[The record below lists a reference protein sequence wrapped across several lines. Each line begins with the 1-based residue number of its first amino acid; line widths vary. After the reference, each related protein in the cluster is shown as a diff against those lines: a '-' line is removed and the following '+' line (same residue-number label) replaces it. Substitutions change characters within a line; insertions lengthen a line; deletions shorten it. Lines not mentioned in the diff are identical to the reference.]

1 MQHILRERVV
11 NLPELTQ
18 YVAVYRLVETAVQIE
33 DCVIRTLGFCVDLVD
48 TQTDVVK
55 DHAQVVDVTS
65 DEEKANSWF
74 ALLWQGAVLPSTL
87 LEVVEN
93 LVVE

>member
-18 YVAVYRLVETAVQIE
+18 YVAVYRLLESEVEIE
-33 DCVIRTLGFCVDLVD
+33 DSVERTLGFCVDLVNL
-48 TQTDVVK
+48 QTNVVEEQ
-55 DHAQVVDVTS
+55 AVVADATAN
-65 DEEKANSWF
+65 EEKANRWF
-74 ALLWQGAVLPSTL
+74 TLLCEGMVLPSTL